1 MLTVS
6 VLREI
11 FRNLAQWRAL
21 YESEGLDTITD
32 SDGEEISI
40 FDIEYL
46 YDNLDKLPKRQ
57 KQSIE
62 LYLVRNMREVDAAVA
77 MNVSRTNPVGIYASV
92 GLQKLLDM
100 IEDGS
105 LPRFKQP
112 VKVE

>member
-6 VLREI
+6 TLREI

-21 YESEGLDTITD
+21 YESQGLDTIQGP
-32 SDGEEISI
+32 DGEEISI

-57 KQSIE
+57 RQSIE

-92 GLQKLLDM
+92 GLSKLVDM
-100 IEDGS
+100 IANGE
-105 LPRFKQP
+105 LPRYGIE
-112 VKVE
+112 KVE

>member
-6 VLREI
+6 ALREI

-32 SDGEEISI
+32 PDGEEISL

-57 KQSIE
+57 RQSIE
-62 LYLVRNMREVDAAVA
+62 LYLVQNMTEVDAAVA

-92 GLQKLLDM
+92 GLSKLVDM
-100 IEDGS
+100 IADGS
-105 LPRFKQP
+105 LPRFKQTA
-112 VKVE
+112 KVE